1 MLLSSLRPL
10 YYFPHSLSNIDFH
23 PGICYFFKLVIMNVF
38 RLILGASIVV
48 QLVLVILLMF
58 SIFSW
63 AIILFKRNSLKT
75 AARQSKKFLIVFR
88 KSKNLLEVNEAAKKF
103 KNSPLAFLFQAGFK
117 DLAYHTKSN
126 PKPSISPSNLESIN
140 RALIKA
146 SNKEV
151 TRMERMMNFLATTGS
166 VTPFIGLFGT
176 VWGIMNAFRELSI
189 EEMNTLQAVAPGIAE
204 ALVATALGLFAAI
217 PAVIAYN
224 HFLHKI
230 KEVITDME
238 DFSIEFLSITERLYG
253 I

>member
-1 MLLSSLRPL
+1 
-10 YYFPHSLSNIDFH
+10 
-23 PGICYFFKLVIMNVF
+23 MNVF
-38 RLILGASIVV
+38 RLILGASVVV
-48 QLVLVILLMF
+48 QLVLLILLLF

-63 AIILFKRNSLKT
+63 AVILFKRNSLKT

-88 KSKNLLEVNEAAKKF
+88 KSRNLLEVNEAAKKS
-103 KNSPLAFLFQAGFK
+103 KSSPLASLFQSGFK

-126 PKPSISPSNLESIN
+126 PNPTITPSNLESIN

-151 TRMERMMNFLATTGS
+151 LRMEKMMNFLATTGS

-189 EEMNTLQAVAPGIAE
+189 EEINTLQAVAPGIAE

-224 HFLHKI
+224 FYLHKI
-230 KEVITDME
+230 KEIITEME
-238 DFSIEFLSITERLYG
+238 DFSIEFLSIAERLYG

>member
-1 MLLSSLRPL
+1 M
-10 YYFPHSLSNIDFH
+10 
-23 PGICYFFKLVIMNVF
+23 CYFCKLVIMNVF
-38 RLILGASIVV
+38 RLILTASAIV
-48 QLVLVILLMF
+48 QLVLVILLFF

-63 AIILFKRNSLKT
+63 AVILFKRNSLKQ

-103 KNSPLAFLFQAGFK
+103 KLSPLASLFRAGYK
-117 DLAYHTKSN
+117 ELAYHTKSN
-126 PKPSISPSNLESIN
+126 PKQSIAPSTMESIN

-151 TRMERMMNFLATTGS
+151 TRMEKMMNFLATTGS

-189 EEMNTLQAVAPGIAE
+189 EDMNTLQAVAPGIAE
-204 ALVATALGLFAAI
+204 ALIATALGLFAAI

-224 HFLHKI
+224 HYLHKI
-230 KEVITDME
+230 KEVITEME
-238 DFSIEFLSITERLYG
+238 DFSIEFLNITERLYG

>member
-1 MLLSSLRPL
+1 
-10 YYFPHSLSNIDFH
+10 
-23 PGICYFFKLVIMNVF
+23 MNVF
-38 RLILGASIVV
+38 RLILGASVVV
-48 QLVLVILLMF
+48 QLVLLILLLF

-75 AARQSKKFLIVFR
+75 AARQSKRFLIVFR

-103 KNSPLAFLFQAGFK
+103 KASPLAILFQAGFK

-126 PKPSISPSNLESIN
+126 PKPTITSSNLESIN

-151 TRMERMMNFLATTGS
+151 TKMERMMNFLATTGS

-204 ALVATALGLFAAI
+204 ALIATALGLFAAI

-224 HFLHKI
+224 HYLHKI
-230 KEVITDME
+230 KEIITEME

>member
-1 MLLSSLRPL
+1 
-10 YYFPHSLSNIDFH
+10 
-23 PGICYFFKLVIMNVF
+23 MNVF
-38 RLILGASIVV
+38 RLIWGASIVV
-48 QLVLVILLMF
+48 QLVLLILLLF
-58 SIFSW
+58 SVFSW
-63 AIILFKRNSLKT
+63 AVILFKRNSLK
-75 AARQSKKFLIVFR
+75 AAAKQSKKFLSVFR

-103 KNSPLAFLFQAGFK
+103 KNSPLASLFQAGFK

-126 PKPSISPSNLESIN
+126 PTPSITPVNLESIN

-151 TRMERMMNFLATTGS
+151 IRMERMMNFLATTGS

-176 VWGIMNAFRELSI
+176 VWGIMNAFLGLSV

-224 HFLHKI
+224 YYLQKI